1 MENNV
6 NTKKKAFLLLA
17 CVWFIVSFSVVQTT
31 YAKYVTNLNA
41 NANIIISYWNIL
53 VNTQDIIENSD
64 LSGQMI
70 SVIPRTDYS
79 KENVIVPGNTGYFD
93 LNIDS
98 SNVNVSFSV
107 TVSTAIN
114 ETSTLTT
121 DFVVSG
127 YSLDNG
133 ATIIPLE
140 DDANSFSQN
149 ITADT
154 ESTVIRVYTTWLDD
168 GLDSA
173 EDTALGI
180 SGGTAILDVNL
191 KFEQIV

>member
-41 NANIIISYWNIL
+41 NANITISYWNIL

-121 DFVVSG
+121 DFIVSG